1 MKRRNFLSVTLT
13 AGIASSVFPST
24 NFVKFNSIENLKI
37 SLAQWSLNKSIKNG
51 KLPILDFAK
60 KARSFNIE
68 GIEFV
73 SGLYTRDTDILERM
87 SMNSLAKE
95 LIKRSDDYGI
105 DNVLF
110 MIDNQG
116 DLASSNINER
126 LQAIDNHKRWIDLS
140 AEIGCKTMRVN
151 LNGEKDLNKWTKNSV
166 KSLTALNKYNEN
178 VNVVVENHGGL
189 SSNGKYLSNVMS
201 KVKLENCGTL
211 PDFGNFCMNGS
222 PWGSCTQ
229 MYDRY
234 LGIEELMPYA
244 HAVSAKSYDFD
255 DEGNETSIDYERMM
269 EIVKRSGY
277 QGYVGIEYEGNR
289 LAEDDGIIATKK
301 LLEKF
306 I

>member
-95 LIKRSDDYGI
+95 LIKRSEDYGI

-116 DLASSNINER
+116 DLASSNKNER

-166 KSLTALNKYNEN
+166 KSLTVLNKYNEN
-178 VNVVVENHGGL
+178 INVVVENHGGL

-222 PWGSCTQ
+222 PWGNCTQ

-234 LGIEELMPYA
+234 LGTEELMPYA

-255 DEGNETSIDYERMM
+255 DEGNETSIDHKRMM

>member
-60 KARSFNIE
+60 KARSFDIE

-73 SGLYTRDTDILERM
+73 SGLYTRDTDILDRM

-116 DLASSNINER
+116 DLASSNKNER
-126 LQAIDNHKRWIDLS
+126 FQAIDNHKRWIDLS

-178 VNVVVENHGGL
+178 INVVVENHGGL
-189 SSNGKYLSNVMS
+189 SSSGKYLSNVMS

-222 PWGSCTQ
+222 PWGNCTQ
-229 MYDRY
+229 IYDRY
-234 LGIEELMPYA
+234 LGTEELMPYA
-244 HAVSAKSYDFD
+244 HAESAKSYDFD
-255 DEGNETSIDYERMM
+255 DEGNETSIDYKRMM

-289 LAEDDGIIATKK
+289 LGEDDGIIATKK

>member
-116 DLASSNINER
+116 DLASSNKNER

-166 KSLTALNKYNEN
+166 KSLTVLNKYNEN
-178 VNVVVENHGGL
+178 INVVVENHGGL
-189 SSNGKYLSNVMS
+189 SSSGKYLSNVMS

>member
-13 AGIASSVFPST
+13 AGIATSVLPST
-24 NFVKFNSIENLKI
+24 NFIKFNSIQNLKI
-37 SLAQWSLNKSIKNG
+37 SLAQWSLNKSIKTG

-60 KARSFNIE
+60 KARSFGIE

-116 DLASSNINER
+116 DLASSKKNER
-126 LQAIDNHKRWIDLS
+126 LQAIDNHKKWIDLS

-178 VNVVVENHGGL
+178 INVVVENHGGL
-189 SSNGKYLSNVMS
+189 SSSGKYLSNVMS

-222 PWGSCTQ
+222 PWGNCTQ

-234 LGIEELMPYA
+234 LGTEELMPYA

-255 DEGNETSIDYERMM
+255 DEGNETSIDYKRMM
-269 EIVKRSGY
+269 DIVKKSGY

-289 LAEDDGIIATKK
+289 LGEDDGIIATKK
-301 LLEKF
+301 LLQKF

>member
-13 AGIASSVFPST
+13 AGIASSVLPST
-24 NFVKFNSIENLKI
+24 NFVKFNSIEYLKI

-116 DLASSNINER
+116 DLASSNKNER

-166 KSLTALNKYNEN
+166 KSLTVLNKYNEN
-178 VNVVVENHGGL
+178 INVVVENHGGL

-222 PWGSCTQ
+222 PWGNCTQ
-229 MYDRY
+229 MYDKY
-234 LGIEELMPYA
+234 LGTEELMPYA

>member
-60 KARSFNIE
+60 KARSFDIE

-116 DLASSNINER
+116 DLASSNKNER
-126 LQAIDNHKRWIDLS
+126 FQAIDNHKRWIDLS
-140 AEIGCKTMRVN
+140 SEIGCKTMRVN

-178 VNVVVENHGGL
+178 INVVVENHGGL
-189 SSNGKYLSNVMS
+189 SSSGKYLSNVMS

-222 PWGSCTQ
+222 PWGNCTQ

-234 LGIEELMPYA
+234 LGTEELMPYA

-255 DEGNETSIDYERMM
+255 DEGNETSIDYKRMM

-289 LAEDDGIIATKK
+289 LGEDDGIIATKK

>member
-105 DNVLF
+105 ENVLF

-116 DLASSNINER
+116 DLASSNKNER

-178 VNVVVENHGGL
+178 INVVVENHGGL
-189 SSNGKYLSNVMS
+189 SSSGKYLSNVMS

-222 PWGSCTQ
+222 PWGNCTE

-234 LGIEELMPYA
+234 LGTEELMPYA

-289 LAEDDGIIATKK
+289 LGEDDGIIATKK

>member
-1 MKRRNFLSVTLT
+1 MKRRNFLAVTLT

-24 NFVKFNSIENLKI
+24 NFAKFNSIENLKI

-60 KARSFNIE
+60 KARSFDIE

-116 DLASSNINER
+116 DLASSNETDRI
-126 LQAIDNHKRWIDLS
+126 QAIENHKRWIDFS

-151 LNGEKDLNKWTKNSV
+151 LNGEKDLDKWTENSV
-166 KSLTALNKYNEN
+166 KSLTTLNEYNKKM
-178 VNVVVENHGGL
+178 NVVVENHGGL

-222 PWGSCTQ
+222 PWGNCTQ

-234 LGIEELMPYA
+234 LGTEELMPYA

-255 DEGNETSIDYERMM
+255 DEGNETTIDYKRMM

-289 LAEDDGIIATKK
+289 LGEDDGIIATKK

>member
-13 AGIASSVFPST
+13 AGIATSVLPST
-24 NFVKFNSIENLKI
+24 NFIKFNSIQNLKI
-37 SLAQWSLNKSIKNG
+37 SLAQWSLNKSIKTG

-60 KARSFNIE
+60 KARSFGIE

-73 SGLYTRDTDILERM
+73 SGLYTRDTDILQRM

-116 DLASSNINER
+116 DLASSNKNER
-126 LQAIDNHKRWIDLS
+126 LQAIDNHKKWIDLS

-178 VNVVVENHGGL
+178 INVVVENHGGL
-189 SSNGKYLSNVMS
+189 SSSGKYLSNVMS

-222 PWGSCTQ
+222 PWGNCTQ

-234 LGIEELMPYA
+234 LGTEELMPYA

-255 DEGNETSIDYERMM
+255 DEGNETSIDYKRMM
-269 EIVKRSGY
+269 DIVKKSGY

-289 LAEDDGIIATKK
+289 LGEDDGIIATKK
-301 LLEKF
+301 LLQKF

>member
-1 MKRRNFLSVTLT
+1 MKRRNFLAVTLT

-60 KARSFNIE
+60 KARSFDIE

-116 DLASSNINER
+116 DLASSNKNER
-126 LQAIDNHKRWIDLS
+126 FQAIDNHKRWIDLS

-166 KSLTALNKYNEN
+166 QSLTALNKYNEN
-178 VNVVVENHGGL
+178 INVVVENHGGL
-189 SSNGKYLSNVMS
+189 SSSGKYLSNVMS

-222 PWGSCTQ
+222 PWGNCTQ

-234 LGIEELMPYA
+234 LGTEELMPYA

-255 DEGNETSIDYERMM
+255 DEGNETTIDYKRMM

-289 LAEDDGIIATKK
+289 LGEDDGIIATKK

>member
-1 MKRRNFLSVTLT
+1 MKRRNFISALATTGLAT
-13 AGIASSVFPST
+13 SVFP
-24 NFVKFNSIENLKI
+24 NAKFIKLNSIKNFKI
-37 SLAQWSLNKSIKNG
+37 SLAQWSLNKSIKKG

-73 SGLYTRDTDILERM
+73 SGLYTRDTDILERI

-95 LIKRSDDYGI
+95 LINRSDDNGI

-110 MIDNQG
+110 MIDGQG
-116 DLASSNINER
+116 DLASSNKNNR
-126 LQAIDNHKRWIDLS
+126 FQAIDNHKRWIDFS
-140 AEIGCKTMRVN
+140 AKIGCKTMRVN
-151 LNGEKDLNKWTKNSV
+151 LNGEKDLKKWTKNSV
-166 KSLTALNKYNEN
+166 KSLTTLNEYNEN
-178 VNVVVENHGGL
+178 INVVVENHGGL

-201 KVKLENCGTL
+201 KVKLKNCGTL

-222 PWGSCTQ
+222 PSGNCSQ

-234 LGIEELMPYA
+234 IGTEELMPYA

-255 DEGNETSIDYERMM
+255 IEGNETRIDFKRMM
-269 EIVKRSGY
+269 EIVKRAGY
-277 QGYVGIEYEGNR
+277 KGYVGIEYEGNR
-289 LAEDDGIIATKK
+289 LSEDEGIIATKK

>member
-51 KLPILDFAK
+51 RLPILDFAK
-60 KARSFNIE
+60 KARSFDIE

-116 DLASSNINER
+116 DLASSNKNER
-126 LQAIDNHKRWIDLS
+126 FQAIDNHKRWIDLS

-178 VNVVVENHGGL
+178 INVVVENHGGL
-189 SSNGKYLSNVMS
+189 SSSGKYLSNVMS

-222 PWGSCTQ
+222 PWGNCTQ

-234 LGIEELMPYA
+234 LGTEELMPYA

-255 DEGNETSIDYERMM
+255 DEGNETSIDYKRMM

-289 LAEDDGIIATKK
+289 LGEDDGIIATKK

>member
-1 MKRRNFLSVTLT
+1 MKRRNFISALATTGLAT
-13 AGIASSVFPST
+13 SVFP
-24 NFVKFNSIENLKI
+24 NAKFIKLNSIKNFKI
-37 SLAQWSLNKSIKNG
+37 SLAQWSLNKSIKKG

-73 SGLYTRDTDILERM
+73 SGLYTRDTDILERI

-95 LIKRSDDYGI
+95 LINRSNDNGI

-110 MIDNQG
+110 MIDGQG
-116 DLASSNINER
+116 DLASSNKNNR
-126 LQAIDNHKRWIDLS
+126 FQAIDNHKRWIDFS
-140 AEIGCKTMRVN
+140 AKIGCKTMRVN
-151 LNGEKDLNKWTKNSV
+151 LNGEKDLKKWTKNSV
-166 KSLTALNKYNEN
+166 KSLTTLNEYNEN
-178 VNVVVENHGGL
+178 INVVVENHGGL

-201 KVKLENCGTL
+201 KVKLKNCGTL

-222 PWGSCTQ
+222 PWGNCSQ

-234 LGIEELMPYA
+234 IGTEELMPYA

-255 DEGNETSIDYERMM
+255 IEGNETRIDFKRMM
-269 EIVKRSGY
+269 EIVKRAGY
-277 QGYVGIEYEGNR
+277 KGYVGIEYEGNR
-289 LAEDDGIIATKK
+289 LSEDEGIIATKK

>member
-1 MKRRNFLSVTLT
+1 MKRRNFLAVTLT

-24 NFVKFNSIENLKI
+24 NFAKFNSIENLKI

-60 KARSFNIE
+60 KARSFDIE

-95 LIKRSDDYGI
+95 LIKRSDDHGI

-116 DLASSNINER
+116 DLASSNKNER
-126 LQAIDNHKRWIDLS
+126 FQAIDNHKRWIDLS

-178 VNVVVENHGGL
+178 INVVVENHGGL
-189 SSNGKYLSNVMS
+189 SSSGKYLSNVMS

-211 PDFGNFCMNGS
+211 PDFGNFCMNGR
-222 PWGSCTQ
+222 PWGNCTQ

-234 LGIEELMPYA
+234 LGTEELMPYA

-255 DEGNETSIDYERMM
+255 DEGNETTIDYKRMM

-289 LAEDDGIIATKK
+289 LGEDDGIIATKK

>member
-13 AGIASSVFPST
+13 AGIATSVLPST
-24 NFVKFNSIENLKI
+24 NFIKFNSIQNLKI
-37 SLAQWSLNKSIKNG
+37 SLAQWSLNKSIKTG

-60 KARSFNIE
+60 KARSFGIE

-73 SGLYTRDTDILERM
+73 SGLYTRDTDILQRM

-116 DLASSNINER
+116 DLASSNKNER
-126 LQAIDNHKRWIDLS
+126 LQAIDNHKKWIDLS

-178 VNVVVENHGGL
+178 INVVVENHGGL
-189 SSNGKYLSNVMS
+189 SSSGKYLSNVMS

-222 PWGSCTQ
+222 PWGNCTQ

-234 LGIEELMPYA
+234 LGTEELMPYA

-255 DEGNETSIDYERMM
+255 DQGNETSIDYKRMM
-269 EIVKRSGY
+269 DIVKKSGY

-289 LAEDDGIIATKK
+289 LGEDDGIIATKK
-301 LLEKF
+301 LLQKF

>member
-105 DNVLF
+105 KNVLF

-116 DLASSNINER
+116 DLASSNKNER

-178 VNVVVENHGGL
+178 INVVVENHGGL
-189 SSNGKYLSNVMS
+189 SSSGKYLSNVMS

-222 PWGSCTQ
+222 PWGNCTQ

-234 LGIEELMPYA
+234 LGTEELMPYA

-289 LAEDDGIIATKK
+289 LGEDDGIIATKK

>member
-116 DLASSNINER
+116 DLASSNRNER

-166 KSLTALNKYNEN
+166 KSLTVLNKYNEN
-178 VNVVVENHGGL
+178 INVVVENHGGL

-222 PWGSCTQ
+222 PWGNCTQ
-229 MYDRY
+229 MYDKY
-234 LGIEELMPYA
+234 LGTEELMPYA

>member
-1 MKRRNFLSVTLT
+1 MKRRNFLAVTLT

-60 KARSFNIE
+60 KARSFDIE

-116 DLASSNINER
+116 DLASSNKNER
-126 LQAIDNHKRWIDLS
+126 FQAIDNHKRWIDLS

-178 VNVVVENHGGL
+178 INVVVENHGGL
-189 SSNGKYLSNVMS
+189 SSSGKYLSNVMS

-211 PDFGNFCMNGS
+211 PDFGNFCKNGS
-222 PWGSCTQ
+222 PWGNCTQ

-234 LGIEELMPYA
+234 LGTEELMPYA

-255 DEGNETSIDYERMM
+255 DEGNETSIDYKRMM

-289 LAEDDGIIATKK
+289 LGEDDGIIATKK

>member
-1 MKRRNFLSVTLT
+1 MKRRNFLSVAMTV
-13 AGIASSVFPST
+13 GIASSVYPYT
-24 NFVKFNSIENLKI
+24 NFIKFNSKQTLKI
-37 SLAQWSLNKSIKNG
+37 SLAQWSLNKSIKTG

-60 KARSFNIE
+60 KARSFAIE

-73 SGLYTRDTDILERM
+73 SGLYTRDTDILDRM
-87 SMNSLAKE
+87 SMNSLSKE

-116 DLASSNINER
+116 DLASSNKNER
-126 LQAIDNHKRWIDLS
+126 LQAIENHKRWIDLS

-166 KSLTALNKYNEN
+166 KSLTTLNKYNEN
-178 VNVVVENHGGL
+178 INVVVENHGGL
-189 SSNGKYLSNVMS
+189 SSSGKYLSNVMS
-201 KVKLENCGTL
+201 KVKLKNCGTL

-222 PWGSCTQ
+222 PWGNCTQ

-234 LGIEELMPYA
+234 LGTEELMPYA

-255 DEGNETSIDYERMM
+255 DEGNETSIDYSRMM
-269 EIVKRSGY
+269 DIVIKSGY

-289 LAEDDGIIATKK
+289 LGEDDGIIATKN

>member
-13 AGIASSVFPST
+13 AGIATSVLPST
-24 NFVKFNSIENLKI
+24 NFIKFNSIQNLKI
-37 SLAQWSLNKSIKNG
+37 SLAQWSLNKSIKTG

-60 KARSFNIE
+60 KARSFGIE

-116 DLASSNINER
+116 DLASSNKNER
-126 LQAIDNHKRWIDLS
+126 LQAIDNHKKWIDLS

-178 VNVVVENHGGL
+178 INVVVENHGGL
-189 SSNGKYLSNVMS
+189 SSSGKYLSNVMS

-222 PWGSCTQ
+222 PWGNCTQ

-234 LGIEELMPYA
+234 LGTEELMPYA

-255 DEGNETSIDYERMM
+255 DQGNETSIDYKRMM
-269 EIVKRSGY
+269 DIVKKSGY

-289 LAEDDGIIATKK
+289 LGEDDGIIATKK
-301 LLEKF
+301 LLQKF

>member
-1 MKRRNFLSVTLT
+1 MKRRNFLAVTLT

-24 NFVKFNSIENLKI
+24 NFAKFNSIENLKI

-60 KARSFNIE
+60 KARSFDIE

-116 DLASSNINER
+116 DLASSNKNER
-126 LQAIDNHKRWIDLS
+126 FQAIDNHKRWIDLS

-178 VNVVVENHGGL
+178 INVVVENHGGL
-189 SSNGKYLSNVMS
+189 SSSGKYLSNVMS

-222 PWGSCTQ
+222 PWGNCTQ

-234 LGIEELMPYA
+234 LGTEELMPYA

-255 DEGNETSIDYERMM
+255 DEGNETTIDYKRMM
-269 EIVKRSGY
+269 KIVKRSGY

-289 LAEDDGIIATKK
+289 LGEDDGIIATKK

>member
-116 DLASSNINER
+116 DLASSNKNER

-166 KSLTALNKYNEN
+166 KSLTVLNKYNEN
-178 VNVVVENHGGL
+178 INVVVENHGGL